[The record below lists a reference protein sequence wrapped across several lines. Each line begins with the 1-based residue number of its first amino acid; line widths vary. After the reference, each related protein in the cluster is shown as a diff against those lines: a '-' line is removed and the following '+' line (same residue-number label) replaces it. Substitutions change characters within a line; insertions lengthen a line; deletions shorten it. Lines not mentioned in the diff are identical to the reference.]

1 MEKIPPLP
9 QPAADR
15 DAPDNDGRLR
25 VMLVEDHALVR
36 SAVRSAITAPD
47 IELVAEAASAEE
59 ALRLAPMLRPDLLLL
74 DIDLPGM
81 TGIELVRELAPRL
94 PATII
99 VMLTVSSAERDIM
112 DAIRSG
118 ARGYLTKDLS
128 PDALLRTIR
137 GVARGE
143 LAMSRRAA
151 SQVIMRLARGG
162 HRGLTGLAGQDGTP
176 LLSARENEVL
186 RHLAD
191 GLTDREIAEALL
203 ISRRTVET
211 HVGNILAKLGVQSRA
226 QAARRFRQGS

>member
-15 DAPDNDGRLR
+15 DAPDKDGRLR

>member
-1 MEKIPPLP
+1 MVDPMHADPEPV
-9 QPAADR
+9 AAE
-15 DAPDNDGRLR
+15 ARLR

-36 SAVRSAITAPD
+36 SAVRGAISAPD

-59 ALRLAPMLRPDLLLL
+59 ALLLAPLLRPDVLLL

-81 TGIELVRELAPRL
+81 TGIDLVRELAPRL
-94 PATII
+94 PGTII

-143 LAMSRRAA
+143 LGMSRRTA
-151 SQVIMRLARGG
+151 SQVLTRLARGG
-162 HRGLTGLAGQDGTP
+162 HRGASGHDGMP
-176 LLSARENEVL
+176 VLSARENEVM

-226 QAARRFRQGS
+226 QAARRFRQGT

>member
-1 MEKIPPLP
+1 MTEAVV
-9 QPAADR
+9 PAASAAD
-15 DAPDNDGRLR
+15 DPKDSAADGRVR

-36 SAVRSAITAPD
+36 SAVRGAITAPD

-59 ALRLAPMLRPDLLLL
+59 ALRLAPILRPDILLL

-81 TGIELVRELAPRL
+81 TGIELVRVLAPRL

-99 VMLTVSSAERDIM
+99 VMLTVSSSERDIM

-143 LAMSRRAA
+143 LAMSRRSA

-162 HRGLTGLAGQDGTP
+162 HRGQAGHDAMP

-191 GLTDREIAEALL
+191 GLTDREIAEALT

>member
-9 QPAADR
+9 QPASDR